1 MLNVAFYGAIAL
13 TVASV
18 LYLVFTK
25 QLVRASFGLFA
36 AFVGLAALYV
46 FAGAD
51 VVAASQV
58 VVYVGGV
65 LVLLLFGVMLT
76 QRSVPTALMQLP
88 SAPRSSLRGGLL
100 AAPIVIGVGAGL
112 LLAYPRGVYGTTI
125 DALPGPNG
133 ASLVQLGV
141 LSLTDYLLAF
151 ELLSVVLLV
160 ALVGAASLSRNSANE

>member
-1 MLNVAFYGAIAL
+1 MLSIAFYGAIAV

-25 QLVRASFGLFA
+25 QLVRAAFGLFA

-76 QRSVPTALMQLP
+76 QRAVPTALMQLP
-88 SAPRSSLRGGLL
+88 SAPRSSLRGELL
-100 AAPIVIGVGAGL
+100 AAPIVLGVGAAL
-112 LLAYPRGVYGTTI
+112 LLAYPRGVFGFTV
-125 DALPGPNG
+125 DSQPGPTG
-133 ASLVQLGV
+133 DSLRQLGV

-151 ELLSVVLLV
+151 ELLSVILLV
-160 ALVGAASLSRNSANE
+160 ALVGAAALSRNSLNE